1 MARRPAPGKRGG
13 SLRAA
18 LSATLPAMSGDER
31 SNLATMFFAAAA
43 AGGAAPFLWERE
55 GGAFA
60 PASWERVADQV
71 RRLAAFLASVGVEA
85 GDRVVLVA
93 ENGRRWVVGDL
104 AIMAVGAAAVP
115 AYTTNTV
122 ALHEHVLADSGARLA
137 LHGGGAP
144 ARRLLPACAA
154 TGVRAVGWEEA
165 MAAPGDGAG
174 EVEARAARLGRGD
187 RACIIYTSG
196 TGGLPKGVVLSHGAI
211 LSNIAS
217 IGSAFAPLLAGRETF
232 LSFLPLAHSYEHT
245 AGLHFPI
252 SIGAEIYYAASAQ
265 TLAADMA
272 EARPTIVT
280 CVPRLLE
287 TLRQRL
293 PSAAG
298 RPGSLRRR
306 LLERAAALGAARAE
320 GRRLGPLARLQDRA
334 LEGAV
339 RAAIRRRFGGRLK
352 ALVSGGAALAPDVG
366 LFLAGLGLPVLQGY
380 GQTEAA
386 PVVSCNLPGAV
397 RMATVGR
404 PLPQVEV
411 AIADDGEILVKGGLL
426 MDGYWNDEAATARAL
441 AGGWLHTGDIGSI
454 DGDGFLAITDRK
466 KDMIVTAGGEN
477 VSPARVEGILCQ
489 EEAIAQA
496 MVAGDGRP
504 WLAALLVAA
513 DGADGEAVAAAMA
526 RANARLSAIE
536 RIRRWTLAREAF
548 TVDNGLMTPTMKL
561 RRHAV
566 GAIYGEALASL
577 YRRGRA
583 GGEGEE
589 SDGG

>member
-1 MARRPAPGKRGG
+1 MSSDHRPH
-13 SLRAA
+13 
-18 LSATLPAMSGDER
+18 SAIP
-31 SNLATMFFAAAA
+31 NLATMFFAAAERG
-43 AGGAAPFLWERE
+43 GGAPLLWERE
-55 GGAFA
+55 GGVYR
-60 PASWERVADQV
+60 ASSWRQVADRA
-71 RRLAAFLASVGVEA
+71 RRLAASLLAAGVQA

-93 ENGRRWVVGDL
+93 ENGRRWVVADL
-104 AIMAVGAAAVP
+104 AIMATGAAAVP
-115 AYTTNTV
+115 AYTTNT
-122 ALHEHVLADSGARLA
+122 APLHEHVLADSGARLA
-137 LHGGGAP
+137 LYDGA
-144 ARRLLPACAA
+144 ALAGRLLEACAA
-154 TGVRAVGWEEA
+154 AGVRALSWDEA
-165 MAAPGDGAG
+165 MAGPAADDDI
-174 EVEARAARLGRGD
+174 EARAARLGRSD

-217 IGSAFAPLLAGRETF
+217 IHSAFAPLLAGRETF

-252 SIGAEIYYAASAQ
+252 SIGAQIYYAASAQ

-272 EARPTIVT
+272 EARPTIMT

-293 PSAAG
+293 PASAG
-298 RPGSLRRR
+298 KPGSLKRR
-306 LLERAAALGAARAE
+306 LLERAAALGARRAE
-320 GRRLGPLARLQDRA
+320 GKALGPLALAQDRL

-339 RAAIRRRFGGRLK
+339 RAAVRRRFGGRLK
-352 ALVSGGAALAPDVG
+352 ALVSGGAPLAPEVG

-411 AIADDGEILVKGGLL
+411 AIAEDGEILVRGGLL
-426 MDGYWNDEAATARAL
+426 MDGYWNDAAATAAAL
-441 AGGWLHTGDIGSI
+441 EGGWLHTGDIGAI

-489 EEAIAQA
+489 QEAIAQA
-496 MVAGDGRP
+496 MVVGDRRP
-504 WLAALLVAA
+504 WLAALAVAA
-513 DGADGEAVAAAMA
+513 DHADAAAVEAAMA

-536 RIRRWTLAREAF
+536 RIRRWTLADEAF
-548 TVDNGLMTPTMKL
+548 TIDNGLLTPTMKL

-566 GAIYGEALASL
+566 WARYGAALEAL
-577 YRRGRA
+577 YRRGRTK
-583 GGEGEE
+583 GEE
-589 SDGG
+589 SDEG

>member
-1 MARRPAPGKRGG
+1 MRTDHMSSDPRPHPTAPDP
-13 SLRAA
+13 
-18 LSATLPAMSGDER
+18 ATP
-31 SNLATMFFAAAA
+31 NLATMFFAAAER
-43 AGGAAPFLWERE
+43 GGAAPLLWERE
-55 GGAFA
+55 GGIYRA
-60 PASWERVADQV
+60 ASWHRVAEQV
-71 RRLAAFLASVGVEA
+71 RRLAAALLAAGVQA

-93 ENGRRWVVGDL
+93 ENGRRWVVADL
-104 AIMAVGAAAVP
+104 AIMATGAAAVP
-115 AYTTNTV
+115 AYTTNSA
-122 ALHEHVLADSGARLA
+122 ALHQHVLADSGARLA
-137 LHGGGAP
+137 LYGGA
-144 ARRLLPACAA
+144 ALGERLLPACAA
-154 TGVRAVGWEEA
+154 TGARALSWDEA
-165 MAAPGDGAG
+165 MAGPASAADDDI
-174 EVEARAARLGRGD
+174 EARAARLGRSD

-217 IGSAFAPLLAGRETF
+217 IHSAFAPLLAGRETF

-252 SIGAEIYYAASAQ
+252 SVGAQIYYAASAQ

-272 EARPTIVT
+272 EARPTIMT

-293 PSAAG
+293 PASAG
-298 RPGSLRRR
+298 KPGSLKRR
-306 LLERAAALGAARAE
+306 LLERAAALGARRVE
-320 GRRLGPLARLQDRA
+320 GEALAPLALLQDRL

-339 RAAIRRRFGGRLK
+339 RATVRRRFGGRLK
-352 ALVSGGAALAPDVG
+352 ALVSGGAPLAPEVG

-411 AIADDGEILVKGGLL
+411 AIAADGEILVRGGLL
-426 MDGYWNDEAATARAL
+426 MEGYWNDAAATAAAL
-441 AGGWLHTGDIGSI
+441 QDGWLHTGDVGAL
-454 DGDGFLAITDRK
+454 DGDGFLTITDRK

-489 EEAIAQA
+489 QEAIAQA
-496 MVAGDGRP
+496 MVVGDRRP
-504 WLAALLVAA
+504 WLAALAVAA
-513 DGADGEAVAAAMA
+513 DDADAAAVDAAMA
-526 RANARLSAIE
+526 RANAGLSAIE
-536 RIRRWTLAREAF
+536 RIRRWTLADEPF
-548 TVDNGLMTPTMKL
+548 TIDNGLLTPTMKL

-566 GAIYGEALASL
+566 RKRYGAALEAL

-583 GGEGEE
+583 TDRHDNRGEE
-589 SDGG
+589 GSDEG